1 MTQQLSWEQ
10 LQTIM
15 QAESI
20 DQLSMQQLN
29 ELFHAEQ
36 QMIPFLPD
44 SICQIDPRDGELIVY
59 NSTRARRPHDSET
72 VKIPLTPAEKPCVI
86 CQGKTTGVI
95 DVARLSQGATFIN
108 KNLFPIIYPLQNVL
122 EECRQQPLYPDPT
135 HTGRQSYGFHFL
147 QWTSSHHDQDWHNL
161 SLEDGLIVLQRLA
174 ALEQKLLYESEGLMP
189 PSEIP
194 PPRKPTHGF
203 VSIIKN
209 HGQLAGG
216 SLAHGHQQ
224 IGYSNI
230 MPRCFYNNWCFSQRH
245 QAYFS
250 DYLLRENPAELM
262 IRDYDNVVLIVPY
275 FMRRPYDMLL
285 LLKNPD
291 RQYLH
296 ELTIDEMREVTQGIQ
311 DAIRALLH
319 IMPLLGRDPAFN
331 MTVNNGPGAGLYL
344 EFFAHTQEI
353 GGFEQLGL
361 WVCQESAINAAT
373 YLREVVATMNPA
385 RGSRPPS
392 NAPPGRILP

>member
-1 MTQQLSWEQ
+1 MTQQLDWEK
-10 LQTIM
+10 LQTLV

-20 DQLSMQQLN
+20 EQLSMQQLN

-59 NSTRARRPHDSET
+59 NSTRSRRPHDSA
-72 VKIPLTPAEKPCVI
+72 TPPDPVSTAGEKPCVI
-86 CQGKTTGVI
+86 CQGKTTGII

-108 KNLFPIIYPLQNVL
+108 KNLFPIIYPLQNIL
-122 EECRQQPLYPDPT
+122 EECRLQPLYPDPT
-135 HTGRQSYGFHFL
+135 HTGRRSYGFHFL
-147 QWTSSHHDQDWHNL
+147 QWTSSQHNQDWHTL
-161 SLEDGLIVLQRLA
+161 SLDDGLIVLQRLA
-174 ALEQKLLYESEGLMP
+174 ALEHKLLYGSAGLMP
-189 PSEIP
+189 PSEVP

-230 MPRCFYNNWCFSQRH
+230 MPRRFYNNWCFSQRH
-245 QAYFS
+245 LEYFS
-250 DYLLRENPAELM
+250 DYLLRENPAELT
-262 IRDYDNVVLIVPY
+262 IKDYGEVVLIVPY
-275 FMRRPYDMLL
+275 FMRRPYDMILL
-285 LLKNPD
+285 VKDNN

-296 ELTIDEMREVTQGIQ
+296 ELTATELQAVTQGIQ
-311 DAIRALLH
+311 DAIRALLQ
-319 IMPLLGRDPAFN
+319 IMPLLGREPAFN
-331 MTVNNGPGAGLYL
+331 MTVNSGPGAGLYL
-344 EFFAHTQEI
+344 EFLAHTQEI

-361 WVCQESAINAAT
+361 WVCQESAVNAAT
-373 YLREVVATMNPA
+373 YLREAVTKTHS
-385 RGSRPPS
+385 GF
-392 NAPPGRILP
+392 G